1 MKKIVLFDWGSVL
14 CKYKTCASDFW
25 MDLLRGVNV
34 NVYGYEFQSKLED
47 FKRNPEMSFENAITD
62 SLFDEY
68 IVKTLNYFGVESS
81 RKNISNFKISFIKQC
96 ILQYETNTELL
107 EYAYSLMDRVEVGI
121 LSNVIPLELP
131 IQDITIQRSK
141 FNYRFLSC
149 EIGHSKPGKDIY
161 EMVESVLGSE
171 YEIMFID
178 DKIINLNVPKQL
190 GWRVHHFKAGNEA
203 CIKDIE
209 AFLQE
214 E

>member
-14 CKYKTCASDFW
+14 CKYKTCESDFW

-68 IVKTLNYFGVESS
+68 IVKTLNYFGVEPS

-149 EIGHSKPGKDIY
+149 EIGHSKPDKDIY
-161 EMVESVLGSE
+161 KMVESVLGSE

-190 GWRVHHFKAGNEA
+190 GWRIHHYKAGNEA